1 MITYRSLKTA
11 ASVYRGYALLASS
24 DHYERRRCATVASAA
39 QWYGTDDRVYRYEDL
54 RGAYEVT
61 DRAAYWALAVL
72 LAIAPVGGRTYLGVP
87 LRTAVA
93 GAFAAFAIG
102 GAIAL
107 AIPATCDDGE
117 RCLTEA
123 EYADVLADL
132 DAIRSE
138 RSGGRFDVLAA
149 CAITNGAEL
158 TEDACADY
166 LRTNARLTAAC
177 GHLREQSAYEDC
189 EAATLAEGS

>member
-1 MITYRSLKTA
+1 M
-11 ASVYRGYALLASS
+11 
-24 DHYERRRCATVASAA
+24 
-39 QWYGTDDRVYRYEDL
+39 
-54 RGAYEVT
+54 
-61 DRAAYWALAVL
+61 
-72 LAIAPVGGRTYLGVP
+72 RTYLGMRM
-87 LRTAVA
+87 RTAVA
-93 GAFAAFAIG
+93 VAFAAFAIG

-166 LRTNARLTAAC
+166 LRKNARLTAAC